1 MVELNMSYDAYI
13 QRRVREA
20 ESLIVW
26 IGSTIHGLDDA
37 YGPFDTIEEIDA
49 WLESQPEPP
58 SKDQVF
64 ILCLQKAEGNLFA

>member
-1 MVELNMSYDAYI
+1 MSDDAYI
-13 QRRVREA
+13 QKRVREA

-58 SKDQVF
+58 SSDEVF
-64 ILCLQKAEGNLFA
+64 ILCVQKPDGNLFA

>member
-1 MVELNMSYDAYI
+1 MSDDAYI
-13 QRRVREA
+13 QKRVREA
-20 ESLIVW
+20 QSLVVW

-58 SKDQVF
+58 AKDQVF
-64 ILCLQKAEGNLFA
+64 ILCVQKPDANLFA